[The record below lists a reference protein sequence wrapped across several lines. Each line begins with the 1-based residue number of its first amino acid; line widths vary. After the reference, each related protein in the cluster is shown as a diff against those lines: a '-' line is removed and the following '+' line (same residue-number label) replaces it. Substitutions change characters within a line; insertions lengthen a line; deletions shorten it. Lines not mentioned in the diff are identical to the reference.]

1 MVQLYIMGGIYFVL
15 GIFHFTHTGFYRPL
29 MPKFLPAHDS
39 LIYWSGIA
47 EIVLGLGVLFPITR
61 NNALLGIIVMLVVF
75 LIVHLNMLLPENRL
89 GMSLWILMLRIPIQ
103 FVLMYWA
110 YSNLTNPLF

>member
-1 MVQLYIMGGIYFVL
+1 
-15 GIFHFTHTGFYRPL
+15 
-29 MPKFLPAHDS
+29 
-39 LIYWSGIA
+39 
-47 EIVLGLGVLFPITR
+47 
-61 NNALLGIIVMLVVF
+61 MLVVF
-75 LIVHLNMLLPENRL
+75 LIVHVNMLLPENRL